1 MDDLRELLQKGIV
14 SVTFTKKDGSERVM
28 LCTLFPD
35 FLPATDGNGSYNGIT
50 VVYDLE
56 NEGWRS
62 FRDDSVTD
70 YEVVKTIKE
79 SDENIS

>member
-1 MDDLRELLQKGIV
+1 MDDLKELLQTSIV

-35 FLPATDGNGSYNGIT
+35 FLPNTDGNGSYSGVT

-62 FRDDSVTD
+62 FRDDSVID
-70 YEVVKTIKE
+70 YKVVKTIKE
-79 SDENIS
+79 PNESIS